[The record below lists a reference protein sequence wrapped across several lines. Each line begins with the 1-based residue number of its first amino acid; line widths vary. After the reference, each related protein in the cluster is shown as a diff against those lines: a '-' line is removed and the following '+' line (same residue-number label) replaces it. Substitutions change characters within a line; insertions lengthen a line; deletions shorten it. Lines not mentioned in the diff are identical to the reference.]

1 MRVASDQLHLEGP
14 LWLLQVDSEAVEMP
28 EDMLHSSDAI
38 EAGWLVVHGRWYE
51 CVQRSPRGYSTG
63 GHKSRG
69 SILVNIWAPNSPRRH
84 VQSPE

>member
-38 EAGWLVVHGRWYE
+38 EAGWLVVRGRWYE
-51 CVQRSPRGYSTG
+51 CVQRSPRGYRRSQESRLNPCQHLGSKFST
-63 GHKSRG
+63 KTCTIS
-69 SILVNIWAPNSPRRH
+69 
-84 VQSPE
+84 